1 VESFGTKL
9 RRERE
14 QRKVTLEDVSLSTKI
29 AKRHLQALEANNFD
43 QLPGGIFN
51 KGFVRAYAHHLG
63 IDEQQAVADYLEA
76 SGANQPI
83 TQAEP
88 PPILIPP
95 KEDGRYSGVHIPWG
109 TLTLCLL
116 IVAVGFSTWGFY
128 TRESPSPST
137 VGHLAAKP
145 ITSAGKSGI
154 RTPKQDIRA
163 GAPETGASNNQ
174 SEPVSSSSNE
184 PAPAQQPPAA
194 TASVPA
200 QPSPG
205 TSAVFSVGI
214 KANEDSWVT
223 ITADGTQI
231 MQDKLTASTQKS
243 VDAHSQI
250 VLTAGNI
257 GALDLFFN
265 GKKLPSQGEHAQ
277 VKTLTFNPD
286 GLQSASTNSGSQSA
300 PVH

>member
-1 VESFGTKL
+1 VESFGARL

-29 AKRHLQALEANNFD
+29 ATRHLQALEADKFD

-76 SGANQPI
+76 SGANQPP
-83 TQAEP
+83 TQPEP

-95 KEDGRYSGVHIPWG
+95 KENKRGAGVRVPWG
-109 TLTLCLL
+109 TLALVLL
-116 IVAVGFSTWGFY
+116 IVAVAFATWGFY
-128 TRESPSPST
+128 TRESPSLST
-137 VGHLAAKP
+137 IGRLGAKP
-145 ITSAGKSGI
+145 IASAAKSAI
-154 RTPKQDIRA
+154 QTPKQDTRV
-163 GAPETGASNNQ
+163 GAPETTASSAH
-174 SEPVSSSSNE
+174 SEPMSFSGNE
-184 PAPAQQPPAA
+184 PAPVQQAPAA
-194 TASVPA
+194 AANVPA
-200 QPSPG
+200 QASPASSG
-205 TSAVFSVGI
+205 VFSVAI
-214 KANEDSWVT
+214 KAHEDSWVT

-231 MQDKLTASTQKS
+231 MQDKLTASTEKS

-265 GKKLPSQGEHAQ
+265 GKKLPPQGEHAQ

>member
-1 VESFGTKL
+1 MESFGTKL

-29 AKRHLQALEANNFD
+29 ATRHLQALEADKFD

-76 SGANQPI
+76 SGANQPPA
-83 TQAEP
+83 QPEP
-88 PPILIPP
+88 PPVLIPP
-95 KEDGRYSGVHIPWG
+95 KGDDRDAGVDIPWG
-109 TLTLCLL
+109 TLALGLL
-116 IVAVGFSTWGFY
+116 IVAVAFATWGFY
-128 TRESPSPST
+128 TRESPSLST
-137 VGHLAAKP
+137 IGPLGAKP
-145 ITSAGKSGI
+145 IASAGKSAVQ
-154 RTPKQDIRA
+154 TPRQDTKD
-163 GAPETGASNNQ
+163 GKPETTASNTQ
-174 SEPVSSSSNE
+174 PEPISSSGNE
-184 PAPAQQPPAA
+184 PAAAQQAPAGA
-194 TASVPA
+194 ASVPA
-200 QPSPG
+200 Q
-205 TSAVFSVGI
+205 TSTVASGVFSVAI
-214 KANEDSWVT
+214 KAHEDSWVT

-231 MQDKLTASTQKS
+231 MQDKLTASTEKS
-243 VDAHSQI
+243 VDAHNQI

-265 GKKLPSQGEHAQ
+265 GKKLPPQGEHAQ

-286 GLQSASTNSGSQSA
+286 GLQSSSTNSGAQSA